1 MELTNIANNQLI
13 KVVNNQLV
21 TDSRQVAEHFR
32 KRHNDVTEVIRKLL
46 VTEKSVTKMFHESEF
61 EYRGRKFPM
70 YLMNRDGFTLLVM
83 GFTGREALDWKI
95 KYINAFNE
103 MEKELQEYS
112 SPALPDFSD
121 PVVAAR
127 AWADQYE
134 ARRKAEKTIEEN
146 KPKIVL
152 AESIEVSDTDISI
165 GALAKI
171 LKQNGV
177 DIGRNRLYSWMREN
191 GYLIK
196 TAKSWN
202 QPKQIY
208 MDAGYFR
215 ITETVHDSGY
225 GYTPKIYITTYVT
238 GKGQKY
244 FINKFLENKDLKP
257 VG

>member
-1 MELTNIANNQLI
+1 MELV

-21 TDSRQVAEHFR
+21 TDSRQVAEVFKKEHRNVLRDIDRILGGMLNFEQ
-32 KRHNDVTEVIRKLL
+32 TQQ
-46 VTEKSVTKMFHESEF
+46 MFYETT
-61 EYRGRKFPM
+61 YRNEQNGQDYKM
-70 YLMNRDGFTLLVM
+70 YLMNRDGFSLLVM
-83 GFTGREALDWKI
+83 GFTGPEALEWKI

-103 MEKELQEYS
+103 MEKKLQESS

-244 FINKFLENKDLKP
+244 FINKFWKTKI
-257 VG
+257 

>member
-1 MELTNIANNQLI
+1 MELV
-13 KVVNNQLV
+13 KVVNKQLV
-21 TDSRQVAEHFR
+21 TDSQTVAEHFEKEHKNVLR
-32 KRHNDVTEVIRKLL
+32 AIDNL
-46 VTEKSVTKMFHESEF
+46 VAQNSATKNMFLEQTR
-61 EYRGRKFPM
+61 EYRGRDFRY
-70 YLMNRDGFTLLVM
+70 YLMNRDGFSLLVM
-83 GFTGREALDWKI
+83 GFTGPEALEWKI

-103 MEKELQEYS
+103 MEKKLQESS
-112 SPALPDFSD
+112 SPALPDFND

-215 ITETVHDSGY
+215 ITETVHYSGY

>member
-1 MELTNIANNQLI
+1 MELV

-21 TDSRQVAEHFR
+21 TDSRQVAKDFGKQH
-32 KRHNDVTEVIRKLL
+32 RHVTRDIENILRGV
-46 VTEKSVTKMFHESEF
+46 SNFGQTKQMFYETTYHNEQNGQD
-61 EYRGRKFPM
+61 YKM
-70 YLMNRDGFTLLVM
+70 YLMNRDGFSLLVM
-83 GFTGREALDWKI
+83 GFTGPEALEWKI

-103 MEKELQEYS
+103 MEKKLQESS

-121 PVVAAR
+121 PVIAAR

-134 ARRKAEKTIEEN
+134 ARRKAEKAIEEN
-146 KPKIVL
+146 KPKVVL

-244 FINKFLENKDLKP
+244 FINKFLASKDLKP

>member
-1 MELTNIANNQLI
+1 MKLANIASNQVV
-13 KVVNNQLV
+13 KVVNNQIV
-21 TDSRQVAEHFR
+21 TDSRPVAEAFGKEHGKVLR
-32 KRHNDVTEVIRKLL
+32 SIDNL
-46 VTEKSVTKMFHESEF
+46 VSQNRLTKNMFLEQTH
-61 EYRGRKFPM
+61 EYRGRTFRH
-70 YLMNRDGFTLLVM
+70 YLMNRDGFSLLVM
-83 GFTGREALDWKI
+83 GFTGPEALEWKT

-103 MEKELQEYS
+103 MEKKLQES
-112 SPALPDFSD
+112 SYPALPDFSD

-196 TAKSWN
+196 TSKSWN

>member
-1 MELTNIANNQLI
+1 MELV

-21 TDSRQVAEHFR
+21 TDSRQVAEAFGKEHGKVLR
-32 KRHNDVTEVIRKLL
+32 SIDNL
-46 VTEKSVTKMFHESEF
+46 VSQNRLTKNMFLEQTH
-61 EYRGRKFPM
+61 EYRGRTFRH
-70 YLMNRDGFTLLVM
+70 YLMNRDGFSLLVM
-83 GFTGREALDWKI
+83 GFTGPEALEWKI

-103 MEKELQEYS
+103 MEKKLQESS
-112 SPALPDFSD
+112 SPALPDFND

>member
-1 MELTNIANNQLI
+1 MELV

-21 TDSRQVAEHFR
+21 TDSRQVAEAFGKEHGKVLR
-32 KRHNDVTEVIRKLL
+32 SIDNL
-46 VTEKSVTKMFHESEF
+46 VSQNRLTKNMFLEQTN
-61 EYRGRKFPM
+61 EYRGRTFRH
-70 YLMNRDGFTLLVM
+70 YLMNRDGFSLLVM
-83 GFTGREALDWKI
+83 GFTGKEALDWKI

-103 MEKELQEYS
+103 MEKELREFS

-121 PVVAAR
+121 PVIAAR

-196 TAKSWN
+196 TSKSWN

>member
-1 MELTNIANNQLI
+1 MELTNIANNQLV

-21 TDSRQVAEHFR
+21 TDSRQVAEHFG

-83 GFTGREALDWKI
+83 GFTGREALEWKI

-103 MEKELQEYS
+103 MEKKLQEFS

-165 GALAKI
+165 GALARI

>member
-1 MELTNIANNQLI
+1 MELV

-21 TDSRQVAEHFR
+21 TDSRQVAEAFGKEHGKVLR
-32 KRHNDVTEVIRKLL
+32 AIDNL
-46 VTEKSVTKMFHESEF
+46 VSQNRLTKNMFLEQTH
-61 EYRGRKFPM
+61 EYRGRTFRH
-70 YLMNRDGFTLLVM
+70 YLMNRDGFSLLVM
-83 GFTGREALDWKI
+83 GFTGPEALEWKI

-103 MEKELQEYS
+103 MEKKLQESS
-112 SPALPDFSD
+112 SPALPDFND
-121 PVVAAR
+121 PVIAAR

-134 ARRKAEKTIEEN
+134 ARRKAEKAIEEN
-146 KPKIVL
+146 KPKVVL

-177 DIGRNRLYSWMREN
+177 NIGRNRLYSWMREN

-244 FINKFLENKDLKP
+244 FINKFLANKDLKP

>member
-1 MELTNIANNQLI
+1 MELV

-21 TDSRQVAEHFR
+21 TDSRQVAEAFGKEHGKVLR
-32 KRHNDVTEVIRKLL
+32 SIDNL
-46 VTEKSVTKMFHESEF
+46 VSQNRLTKNMFLEQTH
-61 EYRGRKFPM
+61 EYRGRTFRH
-70 YLMNRDGFTLLVM
+70 YLMNRDGFSLLVM
-83 GFTGREALDWKI
+83 GFTGPEALEWKI

-103 MEKELQEYS
+103 MGKKLQESS
-112 SPALPDFSD
+112 SPALPDFND

-208 MDAGYFR
+208 MDTGYFR

-225 GYTPKIYITTYVT
+225 GYTPKIHITTYVT

>member
-1 MELTNIANNQLI
+1 MELV

-21 TDSRQVAEHFR
+21 TDSRQVAEAFGKAHGNVL
-32 KRHNDVTEVIRKLL
+32 KVIDNL
-46 VTEKSVTKMFHESEF
+46 VSQNQLTKNMFLEQTH
-61 EYRGRKFPM
+61 EYRGRTFRH
-70 YLMNRDGFTLLVM
+70 YLMNRDGFSLLVM
-83 GFTGREALDWKI
+83 GFTGPEALEWKI

-103 MEKELQEYS
+103 MEKKLQESS

-121 PVVAAR
+121 PVIAAR

-134 ARRKAEKTIEEN
+134 ARRKAEKAIEEN
-146 KPKIVL
+146 KPKVVL

-225 GYTPKIYITTYVT
+225 GYTPKIYVTTYVT

-244 FINKFLENKDLKP
+244 FINKFLASKDLKP

>member
-1 MELTNIANNQLI
+1 MELV

-21 TDSRQVAEHFR
+21 TDSRQVAEAFGKEHGKVLR
-32 KRHNDVTEVIRKLL
+32 SIDNL
-46 VTEKSVTKMFHESEF
+46 VSQNRLTKNMFLEQTH
-61 EYRGRKFPM
+61 EYRGRTFRY
-70 YLMNRDGFTLLVM
+70 YLMNRDGFSLLVM
-83 GFTGREALDWKI
+83 GFTGPEALEWKI

-103 MEKELQEYS
+103 MEKKLQKS
-112 SPALPDFSD
+112 SPPALPDFSD

-202 QPKQIY
+202 HPKQIY

>member
-103 MEKELQEYS
+103 MEKELQESS

>member
-1 MELTNIANNQLI
+1 MELV

-21 TDSRQVAEHFR
+21 ADSRQVAEVFKKEHRNVLRDIDRILGGMLNLEQTQQMFYETTY
-32 KRHNDVTEVIRKLL
+32 HNEQNGQDYK
-46 VTEKSVTKMFHESEF
+46 
-61 EYRGRKFPM
+61 M
-70 YLMNRDGFTLLVM
+70 YLMNRDGFSLLVM
-83 GFTGREALDWKI
+83 GFTGAEALEWKI
-95 KYINAFNE
+95 KYINAYNE
-103 MEKELQEYS
+103 MEKKLQESS
-112 SPALPDFSD
+112 SPALPNFSD
-121 PVVAAR
+121 PVIAAR

-146 KPKIVL
+146 KPKVVL

-165 GALAKI
+165 DALAKI

-177 DIGRNRLYSWMREN
+177 DIGRNRLFSWMREN

-215 ITETVHDSGY
+215 ITETLHDNGY

-244 FINKFLENKDLKP
+244 FINKFLASKDLKP

>member
-1 MELTNIANNQLI
+1 MELV

-21 TDSRQVAEHFR
+21 TDSRQVAEVFKKEHRNVLRDIDRILGGMLNFEQTQQMFYETTY
-32 KRHNDVTEVIRKLL
+32 HNEQNGQDYK
-46 VTEKSVTKMFHESEF
+46 
-61 EYRGRKFPM
+61 M
-70 YLMNRDGFTLLVM
+70 YLMNRDGFSLLVM
-83 GFTGREALDWKI
+83 GFTGPEALEWKI

-103 MEKELQEYS
+103 MEKKLQES
-112 SPALPDFSD
+112 SFPALPNFSD
-121 PVVAAR
+121 PVIAAR

-134 ARRKAEKTIEEN
+134 ARRKAEKAIEEN
-146 KPKIVL
+146 KPKVVL

-225 GYTPKIYITTYVT
+225 GYTPKIYINTYVT

-244 FINKFLENKDLKP
+244 FINKFLASKDLKP

>member
-1 MELTNIANNQLI
+1 MELV

-21 TDSRQVAEHFR
+21 TDSRQVAKAFG
-32 KRHNDVTEVIRKLL
+32 KRHDHVMRDINSL
-46 VTEKSVTKMFHESEF
+46 VKGLPKNGDTQQMFFKASYTNEQNMQT
-61 EYRGRKFPM
+61 YPM
-70 YLMNRDGFTLLVM
+70 YYMNRDGFSLLVM
-83 GFTGREALDWKI
+83 GFTGPEALEWKI

-103 MEKELQEYS
+103 MEKKLQESS

-121 PVVAAR
+121 PVIAAR

-134 ARRKAEKTIEEN
+134 ARRKAEKAIEEN
-146 KPKIVL
+146 KPKVVL

-244 FINKFLENKDLKP
+244 FINKFLASKDLKP